1 MAARKNWKVPLKFLE
16 ALLDLY
22 NTLNEAVL
30 LKEKQIRFF
39 NIKGLKSFNNKLWS
53 ESKEKQYHKKLL
65 KLMKVL
71 DKSSPLANS
80 NVKKAGMDDR
90 ETVIAAYKEEID
102 KCRDNIQKAKN
113 ENYFP
118 WSFLRY
124 ENHASIG
131 YMKLLQLD

>member
-22 NTLNEAVL
+22 NILNEAVL
-30 LKEKQIRFF
+30 LKEKQIRFS

-80 NVKKAGMDDR
+80 NVKRAGMDDR
-90 ETVIAAYKEEID
+90 ETVIATYKEEID